1 MSFPGFE
8 IFDQRFHRILSSES
22 RLEQIWQG
30 GLWCEGTVWFQ
41 EQQCLLWSDIPNNR
55 MLRWSAT
62 EGVQTFRQPSNF
74 SNGNYRDL
82 EGRLITCE
90 HGLRRVSRTEPD
102 GSIVTMVDRYQGK
115 RLNSPNDLVCKSD
128 GTIWFT
134 DPPYG
139 IISNYEG
146 YQADQEQDGC
156 YVFRY
161 DPQTTEL
168 TVVADDFVRPNGL
181 AFSPDESL
189 LYITDTSCSHDPHG
203 HHHIRVFRVE
213 EGKRLVY
220 GRVFAEV
227 SPGFADGLRIDE
239 QGWIYT
245 SSWDSIQVYTPEGE
259 HLGKILVPEKI
270 ANCTFGGLERNRLFI
285 AASTSVYAI
294 ALNTHGIQRP

>member
-1 MSFPGFE
+1 MSLPGFE
-8 IFDQRFHRILSSES
+8 IFDQRFQRILSSES

-30 GLWCEGTVWFQ
+30 GLWCEGPVWFQ

-102 GSIVTMVDRYQGK
+102 GSIVTIVDRYQGK

-156 YVFRY
+156 YVFHY
-161 DPQTTEL
+161 DPQTAEL

-189 LYITDTSCSHDPHG
+189 LYITDTSGSHDPRG